1 MTYPARAGID
11 SYFLFF
17 KNKNMNTK
25 QHNPLLYALFCM
37 FTLIRPIESL
47 AKVIYVDDSS
57 VCGGTCDGTSWAL
70 AYPSLQS
77 ALGTSIPGDIIYVA
91 GGTYYPDASDRD
103 ISFEIPSNV
112 QLWGGYDGFGTPG
125 SRNSTSVLSGSIN
138 GPGDA
143 DNSYT
148 VVYIENASQA
158 TLLDGFTVTGGN
170 ANSTG
175 ADLDHEHG
183 GGIYITA
190 TSTNT
195 TEPVIRDCIITGNK
209 AIYNGGGTY
218 VSGGGYGGTANPQF
232 NGCTISNNQGSLGGG
247 MFNDGNLCTAIPVI
261 INCDFNNNE
270 ATSTGGGVYNFGK
283 SGGSAGATII
293 NTIFQYN
300 TASSAGGYYSL
311 ASAGGTAVSTIT
323 NCTFYGNYASNTG
336 GAAYVNE
343 ESGSTGQTTITNSIF
358 WGSTGNFHPLFH
370 YSGDGTPEI
379 IISYSI
385 VDAADCDAIKFGA
398 DVTCGA
404 GMLYNQNP
412 LFVNGYDLDVNSP
425 AVNAGDNNTIGN
437 TGVSIDIHSDSRIQ
451 MGMVDL
457 GVDETPYGFVLP
469 VELVNFDVKAH
480 TNNSALLSW
489 NTASEIDND
498 YFTIEHSRDGIAY
511 EAIGKVYGAGT
522 TDRAQSYSYID
533 ELPFQGLN
541 YYRLKQ
547 TDFDG
552 QYSYSEVRTLVFD
565 NKDRAPSVYP
575 NPADDILFVDMGGS
589 IENDAAR
596 QYAILDWSGRQIATG
611 QLQGTYGLANV
622 NLNNYNLQSGVYLL
636 KVEGLT
642 QSFKFVKR

>member
-1 MTYPARAGID
+1 
-11 SYFLFF
+11 
-17 KNKNMNTK
+17 MNTK
-25 QHNPLLYALFCM
+25 QHNLLLYTLFCL
-37 FTLIRPIESL
+37 FILIRPIESL

-70 AYPSLQS
+70 AYPSLQT

-103 ISFEIPSNV
+103 ISFEIPSGV
-112 QLWGGYDGFGTPG
+112 QLYGGYDGFGTPG
-125 SRNSTSVLSGSIN
+125 SRNSSSVLSGAIGTVS
-138 GPGDA
+138 DT

-148 VVYIENASQA
+148 VVYFEDASQA
-158 TLLDGFTVTGGN
+158 TLLDGFTITNGNSNSVVT
-170 ANSTG
+170 
-175 ADLDHEHG
+175 DLDHRHG

-190 TSTNT
+190 TSTNSCD
-195 TEPVIRDCIITGNK
+195 PVIRDCIITGNN
-209 AIYNGGGTY
+209 ADNNGGGVY
-218 VSGGGYGGTANPQF
+218 VYGGGFSGSAYPQF
-232 NGCTISNNQGSLGGG
+232 NGCTISNNVGSLGGG
-247 MFNDGNLCTAIPVI
+247 MFNDGNLCTANPVI

-283 SGGSAGATII
+283 AGGSAGATVV
-293 NTIFQYN
+293 NTIFQNN
-300 TASSAGGYYSL
+300 TAGSAGGFYSL
-311 ASAGGTAVSTIT
+311 ASGSASAVSTIT
-323 NCTFYGNYASNTG
+323 NCTFYANYANVG
-336 GAAYVNE
+336 GATYVNE
-343 ESGSTGQTTITNSIF
+343 EPGSTTQTTITNSIY
-358 WGSTGNFHPLFH
+358 WGSTAGFHPLFH

-385 VDAADCDAIKFGA
+385 VDAADCASIKFGI

-437 TGVSIDIHSDSRIQ
+437 TGVSVDIHSDSRIQ

-457 GVDETPYGFVLP
+457 GVDETPYGLVLP
-469 VELVNFDVKAH
+469 VELVNFDVKNY
-480 TNNSALLSW
+480 TNNSALLIW

-511 EAIGKVYGAGT
+511 EGIGKVHGAGT
-522 TDRAQSYSYID
+522 TDRAQSYSFID
-533 ELPFQGLN
+533 DQPFQGIN

-565 NKDRAPSVYP
+565 NKDHAPSVYP
-575 NPADDILFVDMGGS
+575 NPADEVLFVDLGGS
-589 IENDAAR
+589 IENDATR
-596 QYAILDWSGRQIATG
+596 HYAIFDWSGKQIATG
-611 QLQGTYGLANV
+611 QLQSAYGLANV
-622 NLNNYNLQSGVYLL
+622 SLNNNNLQSGVYLL
-636 KVEGLT
+636 KVEGLA